1 MQPSAVDVKLQDGYC
16 RALRHEGAAEQYWD
30 RKKME
35 CGIWNACRRGS
46 DSTNSARLQLAC
58 ASGHADR
65 DSRCAWICRQRR
77 VHDSTLAAKEMTRGG
92 PRKKRRRWTA
102 ALHRGCGASV

>member
-35 CGIWNACRRGS
+35 CGICNACQRGS
-46 DSTNSARLQLAC
+46 DTTNSTRLQLAC
-58 ASGHADR
+58 GSGYADR

-77 VHDSTLAAKEMTRGG
+77 VHDSTLAAKEMTRAAPEGG
-92 PRKKRRRWTA
+92 AGAMA
-102 ALHRGCGASV
+102 ALLFGGWWV